1 MGPEA
6 IAPLAFVGVLSL
18 ALAVFLAWNAR
29 RTRAHEALV
38 RRLGERTAE
47 DARDGLMREEA
58 DGIARFLAESGL
70 GWTPSELI
78 SRVGAAAVVGLLFG
92 VALGSGALAFIF
104 GLGGC
109 LTMWILVRRTRARRL
124 AQCDDQ
130 MPQALEIMALALRAG
145 HALPGALQLAAAE
158 TPAPLCHELARAHE
172 EHQLGR
178 PIADVLAAMSARL
191 PGCTSIDTFVVA
203 VAVLQD
209 TGGNLIAVI
218 DRIVESARAR
228 AGYQTRLRALTAE
241 GRQSARMLGALPVG
255 FFFLALLSAPSHTAM
270 LINDSG
276 GRVILFVCIALW
288 LTGLTWT
295 RRLVRPLS

>member
-1 MGPEA
+1 MGPQA

-18 ALAVFLAWNAR
+18 ALALFLGWNAR
-29 RTRAHEALV
+29 RTRARDALV
-38 RRLGERTAE
+38 RRLGERAPE
-47 DARDGLMREEA
+47 GGRDALMRDESE
-58 DGIARFLAESGL
+58 GVARFLEESGL
-70 GWTPSELI
+70 GWTPNELI
-78 SRVGAAAVVGLLFG
+78 TRVGAAVVVGLLFG
-92 VALGSGALAFIF
+92 VVLGSGALAFLF
-104 GLGGC
+104 ALGGC
-109 LTMWILVRRTRARRL
+109 LAMWVLVRRARARRL
-124 AQCDDQ
+124 AQCDEQ

-178 PIADVLAAMSARL
+178 PIADVLAAMGKRL
-191 PGCTSIDTFVVA
+191 PGCVSIDTFVVA

-228 AGYQTRLRALTAE
+228 SGYQTRLRALTAE
-241 GRQSARMLGALPVG
+241 GRQSARMLGALPVA

-270 LINDSG
+270 LIHDSG
-276 GRVILFVCIALW
+276 GRVVLVITIVLW
-288 LTGLTWT
+288 LTGLAWT